1 MTIIYTDNGTRFI
14 NEKECLQVNYNK
26 ESRCVEVWPNGE
38 VMKNPQYYL
47 IEGVSQVKYVS
58 PVHDFEFDTSTDE
71 LKRLKECVKYEMFR
85 YSRTLDCF
93 HLVRNFCL
101 TTLLKHFVDADNE
114 IYEKV
119 SDEWEEVC
127 DKIAK
132 KQDEIAERIRLEIN
146 QNNKEP

>member
-14 NEKECLQVNYNK
+14 NENECLQINYNK
-26 ESRCVEVWPNGE
+26 ESRHVEVWTNGE

-47 IEGVSQVKYVS
+47 IEGVSKVKYVS
-58 PVHDFEFDTSTDE
+58 PVHDFEFDSATDE
-71 LKRLKECVKYEMFR
+71 LKWLKKRIKDEMFR

-93 HLVRNFCL
+93 HLVRNFCI
-101 TTLLKHFVDADNE
+101 TTLLENFIDADNE

-127 DKIAK
+127 DKVAK
-132 KQDEIAERIRLEIN
+132 KQAEIAERYGLEIN